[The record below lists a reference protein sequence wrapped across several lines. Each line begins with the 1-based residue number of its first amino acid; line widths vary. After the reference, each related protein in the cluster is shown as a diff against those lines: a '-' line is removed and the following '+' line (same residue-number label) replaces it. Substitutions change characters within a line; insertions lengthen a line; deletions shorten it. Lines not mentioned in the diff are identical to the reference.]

1 MNSNHLLCSNFCH
14 FYLQLNGKEVCE
26 SKDGVNVVVADL
38 VTGELTWSNSTADY
52 SLLNELLANVE
63 DESIVVVATQ
73 NPLER

>member
-1 MNSNHLLCSNFCH
+1 
-14 FYLQLNGKEVCE
+14 LQLNGKEVCE

-52 SLLNELLANVE
+52 SLLNEFLANVE

>member
-1 MNSNHLLCSNFCH
+1 M
-14 FYLQLNGKEVCE
+14 CE

-52 SLLNELLANVE
+52 SLLNEFLANVE